1 MDTFTASNFGQLV
14 NAYTISNGNPRTIM
28 VPQASQLAKLQEV
41 TVSGTLFPK
50 QKITLDPTTNQRR
63 ITLGSNNG
71 AYTQAEL
78 DGDLHFSFGT
88 QQGDPHIA
96 CELQNAAAWLSTFN
110 AAIGQDMTVSGFF
123 RCLFEHPGF
132 RSNDDA
138 HIFEIHPVRAV
149 MLGEALHS
157 FDIDTPNPDT
167 INRWTT
173 PRNLNVSDRRV
184 RVSYDEANDML
195 TFTNMPGM
203 DENYVSVT
211 GNLSN
216 IQLNTDSAAASSF
229 TLTSPDI
236 TNPIQVSCLK
246 GTTAALQLNQ
256 LQANGTTSISMIC
269 LRNID
274 LSQALL
280 GRYVINLLAIDI
292 HPAA

>member
-1 MDTFTASNFGQLV
+1 MDTFTASNFGPLV

-149 MLGEALHS
+149 MLGETLHS

-184 RVSYDEANDML
+184 RV
-195 TFTNMPGM
+195 
-203 DENYVSVT
+203 NY
-211 GNLSN
+211 
-216 IQLNTDSAAASSF
+216 
-229 TLTSPDI
+229 
-236 TNPIQVSCLK
+236 LK
-246 GTTAALQLNQ
+246 GTTAALKLNQ
-256 LQANGTTSISMIC
+256 LQVNGTTSIFMIC

-292 HPAA
+292 QAA